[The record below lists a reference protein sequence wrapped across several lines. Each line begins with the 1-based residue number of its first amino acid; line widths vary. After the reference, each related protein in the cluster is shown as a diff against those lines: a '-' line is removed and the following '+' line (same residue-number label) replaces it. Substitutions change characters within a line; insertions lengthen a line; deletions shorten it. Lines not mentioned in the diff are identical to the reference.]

1 MKSFLLNLLFLS
13 INLALFAQYE
23 PIAKGERA
31 KHTFYQLDY
40 NEEHEQPNW
49 VHYVLTKEN
58 LSGET
63 QRTNKFKAD
72 PKVSTG
78 SAQLTDYRGSGYDR
92 GHLCPAADMKQ
103 SKIAMQ
109 ETFYMSNMSPQHPSF
124 NRGIWKMCEAHFRSL
139 LNDTLY
145 IVTGP
150 ILKKDLNSIGSN
162 KVTIPEAY
170 YKIAYDKKIG
180 RMYAYVIPNKKNYEP
195 LATFKTSVDQIEEL
209 TGIDFFYQLPDK
221 LEHELEKASNV

>member
-1 MKSFLLNLLFLS
+1 MRSFFLNAIFLFL
-13 INLALFAQYE
+13 NFALFAQYE
-23 PIAKGERA
+23 PIAKGELV

-40 NEEHEQPNW
+40 NETHEQPDW
-49 VHYVLTKEN
+49 VHYVLTKDN
-58 LSGET
+58 VSGKT
-63 QRTNKFKAD
+63 QRTNKFKED
-72 PKVSTG
+72 LKISTG

-103 SKIAMQ
+103 CTLAMQ

-124 NRGIWKMCEAHFRSL
+124 NRSIWKKCEEHFRQL
-139 LNDTLY
+139 LKDTLY

-150 ILKKDLNSIGSN
+150 IFKKNLSSIGSN

-170 YKIAYDKKIG
+170 YKIAYDKRVGK
-180 RMYAYVIPNKKNYEP
+180 MYAYVIPNKRHSAP
-195 LATFKTSVDQIEEL
+195 LSIFKTSVNKIEQL

-221 LEHELEKASNV
+221 LENELERSSK